1 MYSKDKNSQDNYC
14 AFPGLGIKIFLSL
27 LGSFLFL
34 LLLGVLNYRY
44 SKGQKGKVIEELR
57 QNLLKSQD
65 GVNSASTKALKVIQ
79 SLQQDLILKDVSVRY
94 EDLKLESKIGEG
106 SYGIVY
112 KATFR
117 GAQVAV
123 KQMRSPLFLDLTQ
136 NDIEEFRKEAYMMS
150 RLRHPNIVLVMGI
163 SFVDIEPVRR
173 RISSTAER
181 TDSSGS
187 SKSKNIGKR
196 TVCIITEYLEQGSLA
211 DILYGPSRLP
221 ADVWTYELILTC
233 ALQAARGML
242 YLHSHSPPICHRDL
256 KCSNLVVD
264 DHWVVKVTDFGMSR
278 IVPEKIQDL
287 DIGVNNTDKNVEDQL
302 KYFFGRDAD
311 ADTGETSPS
320 VAIDINE
327 ASSRITESVVPSN
340 PNLEMT
346 SNLGTT
352 AWCAPELFTA
362 GSTARYS
369 VKVDVY
375 SFGMVL
381 WELWEKRRPFDNLN
395 SRFDIMDAVRDG
407 KRPRISDNCPPAF
420 RSLIE
425 RCWESE
431 PSRRPM
437 FTYIVKYLREELAQ
451 IKRIQTTG
459 GTNRTS
465 SVESGR
471 PVNRVGED
479 YEAESPSSFGR
490 ANFNSMLGW
499 NKNKEES
506 SNYTSFKDSIVS
518 SARSP
523 LSMLHK
529 GLGHLASSPA
539 SPSSPAAS
547 SLNSGTLS
555 EQQSSFNRGAGG
567 GGPRGVWR
575 DRYVMKFSGWKT
587 TQPDVGLPPSLGAGT
602 GQTGNPMVASSSY
615 YQEGNEIFDFEP
627 EPVAEI
633 QLSNSN
639 RSSNNN

>member
-1 MYSKDKNSQDNYC
+1 MCKNNFVYAKDHQC
-14 AFPGLGIKIFLSL
+14 QFPGLGIKIFLSL

-57 QNLLKSQD
+57 QNLLNSQD
-65 GVNSASTKALKVIQ
+65 GISAASTKTLKVIQ
-79 SLQQDLILKDVSVRY
+79 SLQQDLILKDVSVKY

-106 SYGIVY
+106 SYGVVY

-123 KQMRSPLFLDLTQ
+123 KQMRSPLFIDLTQ
-136 NDIEEFRKEAYMMS
+136 NDIDEFRKEAYMMS

-163 SFVDIEPVRR
+163 SLVDIEPVRR

-181 TDSSGS
+181 ADSSNS
-187 SKSKNIGKR
+187 AKSKKESKR
-196 TVCIITEYLEQGSLA
+196 TVCIITEYLQQGSLA

-221 ADVWTYELILTC
+221 AEIWNYELILTC

-287 DIGVNNTDKNVEDQL
+287 DIGVSNADKNVEDQL
-302 KYFFGRDAD
+302 KYFFGRDTEAN
-311 ADTGETSPS
+311 TETLN
-320 VAIDINE
+320 VAIDIKETTN
-327 ASSRITESVVPSN
+327 RVTESSGVSN
-340 PNLEMT
+340 HGNLEMT

-362 GSTARYS
+362 GNTARYS

-381 WELWEKRRPFDNLN
+381 WELWEKRRPFDNLS
-395 SRFDIMDAVRDG
+395 SRFDIMDAVREG

-437 FTYIVKYLREELAQ
+437 FKYIVKYLKEELAQ
-451 IKRIQTTG
+451 VKRIQTTSAP
-459 GTNRTS
+459 NRANST
-465 SVESGR
+465 EMGR
-471 PVNRVGED
+471 SANRLGED
-479 YEAESPSSFGR
+479 YEAESPSSL
-490 ANFNSMLGW
+490 AKFNSILGW
-499 NKNKEES
+499 NSSKED
-506 SNYTSFKDSIVS
+506 SNYTSFKD
-518 SARSP
+518 RLP
-523 LSMLHK
+523 LSMFNK
-529 GLGHLASSPA
+529 GHLAESPA
-539 SPSSPAAS
+539 SSSSPM
-547 SLNSGTLS
+547 GTLT
-555 EQQSSFNRGAGG
+555 EQQSSFSKGAGG
-567 GGPRGVWR
+567 AARGQWR
-575 DRYVMKFSGWKT
+575 DRYVMKFSGWNT
-587 TQPDVGLPPSLGAGT
+587 NQPDIGLPPSLGEKST
-602 GQTGNPMVASSSY
+602 VTQNPLQISSSSSNFD
-615 YQEGNEIFDFEP
+615 GNEIFVMEDEVSNTQA
-627 EPVAEI
+627 EKEI

-639 RSSNNN
+639 RSSNNT